1 MLFGNLILEGMI
13 QAERRCLP
21 ETNEGFSLE
30 DFPEAKR
37 DIGYR

>member
-1 MLFGNLILEGMI
+1 MLFGNLISEGMI
-13 QAERRCLP
+13 QAERRCLL

-30 DFPEAKR
+30 DFPDAKR